1 MNHFSVIT
9 ITHKSANINHI
20 GRYIPSFSSNSQEL
34 SATLHKIKDDLG
46 ITELLY
52 LATCNRLMFFV
63 VQESMEMNRNYL
75 LRFFVHLHPNIPAH
89 CLNDMADLVHV
100 YRGTEAINHI
110 FEVAASLDSLVVGER
125 EILRQLKDAYDFC
138 SEQKL
143 TGDNIRLAL
152 KTAIPLA
159 KEIYTNTRIGE
170 NSVSVVSLAMQQLMA
185 LQPDKNARIIMIGAG
200 QTNNLV
206 SKFLLAHGFHNFTV
220 FNRTLGN
227 AEHLAGK
234 LKGSAYALADL
245 AHYGNGFDIIVSCT
259 GATEPIITETVYRH
273 LLGAETDPKIIVDL
287 AVPNDVAG
295 VVKTQYPVH
304 YIEVEQ
310 LRELAE
316 SNLNLRKEEVV
327 KAKVLVAQKLEE
339 FKLLMRHRRVERGMA
354 VIPGQIREIKEKAL
368 NTVFQKE
375 IAQLDDK
382 SKELLQKVLG
392 YLEQKYIG
400 IPIKVAK
407 NVLSE
412 ELAATEPL

>member
-1 MNHFSVIT
+1 M
-9 ITHKSANINHI
+9 
-20 GRYIPSFSSNSQEL
+20 
-34 SATLHKIKDDLG
+34 HKIKSDLG
-46 ITELLY
+46 IAELMY
-52 LATCNRLMFFV
+52 LATCNRLMFFL
-63 VQESMEMNRNYL
+63 VQENLEISRNYL
-75 LRFFVHLHPNIPAH
+75 LHFFAHLHPNIPAH
-89 CLNDMADLVHV
+89 CLSDMADLVQV
-100 YRGTEAINHI
+100 YRGTEAVKHI
-110 FEVAASLDSLVVGER
+110 FEVAASIDSLVVGER
-125 EILRQLKDAYDFC
+125 EVLRQLKDAYDFC

-159 KEIYTNTRIGE
+159 KEIYTHTRIGE

-185 LQPDKNARIIMIGAG
+185 LQPDKNARVVMIGAG

-206 SKFLLAHGFHNFTV
+206 AKFLLKHGFKNFAV

-234 LKGSAYALADL
+234 LKGQAYTLADL
-245 AHYGNGFDIIVSCT
+245 AHYGNGFDIMVSCT

-273 LLGAETDPKIIVDL
+273 LLGADTDTKIIVDL

-295 VVKTQYPVH
+295 AIKVNYPLH

-316 SNLNLRKEEVV
+316 TNLNLRKEEVV
-327 KAKVLVAQKLEE
+327 IAKTLVAQKLDE
-339 FKLLMRHRRVERGMA
+339 FKLLIRQRRIERGMA
-354 VIPGQIREIKEKAL
+354 VIPEQIREIKDKAM
-368 NTVFQKE
+368 NSVFQKE

-382 SKELLQKVLG
+382 SREILQKVVG